1 MGDTGSI
8 FIARR
13 MHRSQGVSG
22 VYMVHACILLYIT
35 ASHHECHARLLRR
48 KTLEVE
54 KAERG
59 GCGTAQGLTGYV
71 TPEVFPYAAACASLF
86 HTKLQHHKEKHHD
99 VTAGCAYGV
108 GEHTQSCS
116 AANGG

>member
-1 MGDTGSI
+1 
-8 FIARR
+8 

-22 VYMVHACILLYIT
+22 VYIVHACRLLYIT

-71 TPEVFPYAAACASLF
+71 TPEVFLTQLPSRLF
-86 HTKLQHHKEKHHD
+86 HSKPQHHIEKHHN

-108 GEHTQSCS
+108 GEHTESCS